1 MNMSATSDWEE
12 GVSDAPAIR
21 THRPLF
27 SNSLLTSAL
36 LSKGPRKLLS
46 EVSAKTNELMREL
59 SAVVVQRYVRG
70 FLTRKAM
77 KIRRLIG
84 IIREQL
90 SLSFAVTLIDEVVLA
105 NAQVVARQFID
116 DTAEQQAVDKDFLL
130 SVNNEFAKL
139 FEEFI
144 PREVK
149 LCVEQAV
156 REEVEAYMDQKR
168 KKEAQNPLLKLIN
181 HLIEES
187 VVDGSRRVVVETI
200 NEAVDE
206 HLLQVRCRIAFDC
219 IVEEIVDKDLME
231 SFDSLCVDVAE
242 EIVCD
247 DILFEVTDGI
257 IHKEVNIFLES
268 MRKELEEAH
277 NMRERKAVSDGM
289 KEVVVKR
296 LLLAYLMSSIS
307 DSFATVQMEYFARAQ
322 VERMVAARLI
332 SLMQGAQDRLTGIV
346 KNAVLK
352 DIVSAFSKRPL
363 QDLAVH
369 QLQLLSSD
377 LLDSIDEDEE
387 S

>member
-156 REEVEAYMDQKR
+156 REEVEAYMDQKK

-307 DSFATVQMEYFARAQ
+307 DSFATVQ
-322 VERMVAARLI
+322 VELYCRKPPTCSYLI
-332 SLMQGAQDRLTGIV
+332 LHSVQHRWNTLL
-346 KNAVLK
+346 VLK
-352 DIVSAFSKRPL
+352 LSAWWRR
-363 QDLAVH
+363 DLF
-369 QLQLLSSD
+369 LSCKAHRI
-377 LLDSIDEDEE
+377 DSLVLSRYAYIHNTYYYVFFL
-387 S
+387 